1 MVCALRFE
9 HPLAEA
15 LSSLFAAERQQA
27 DHVMGAIRLAAV
39 SIQPLPLTVWLYG
52 CLARG
57 DDHATSGVDI
67 ALVSA
72 LPEKLAQAEA
82 MRIAI
87 SAALHEMDREV
98 SVVTLAPADV
108 SRLAA
113 ERSELWDEFLQGAVV
128 LVGLDAPTMMEQLTV
143 VAPSPAQ

>member
-1 MVCALRFE
+1 
-9 HPLAEA
+9 
-15 LSSLFAAERQQA
+15 
-27 DHVMGAIRLAAV
+27 
-39 SIQPLPLTVWLYG
+39 
-52 CLARG
+52 
-57 DDHATSGVDI
+57 
-67 ALVSA
+67 
-72 LPEKLAQAEA
+72 